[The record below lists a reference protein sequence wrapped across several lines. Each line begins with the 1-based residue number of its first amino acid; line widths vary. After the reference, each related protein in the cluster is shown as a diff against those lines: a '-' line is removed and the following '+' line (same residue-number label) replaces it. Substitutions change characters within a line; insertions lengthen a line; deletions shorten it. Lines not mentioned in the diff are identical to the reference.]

1 MYIVGV
7 SRLFFIVWRMVR
19 PWLDAHTASKI
30 TFLTSEDAAVALHE
44 AIDPSQLPHCYG
56 GVLTAPWDDA
66 AAAATGGGGGGDSAA
81 ATPPGTPYGS
91 GAALSGLA
99 GTPSG
104 GVRAAGVLAAAGS
117 APPTPPRGGGATP
130 PPPGREGSPMRR
142 RGHGSSRGG
151 SIDFGPSGS
160 LMMPPAG
167 AGAAGG
173 GHARGHSR
181 STSADLTQRRSGTPL
196 GFYAAPSGGGGPGHR
211 RMVSEDAM
219 SMVSWASAM
228 SMDDSDNEF
237 FDAVDLYVEA
247 RLAEVEDA
255 AAAASGTAGGGIV
268 AKADAAGGGI
278 GAGIGAGT
286 ARRGAARRMT
296 FDLSGTGGGGGARG
310 AGGAAAAGVGGLE
323 PIPEHRVISEV
334 RGRLNRVRLLLDSTN
349 VLTCIAGVV
358 LIAYGDA
365 PFEPQTLKVF
375 GGVIMTVSLVSII
388 AGLAV
393 SISAV
398 SLCICA
404 RDCLFGPRVRERTE
418 TEEGIAEGE
427 EEGDTAV

>member
-30 TFLTSEDAAVALHE
+30 SFLTSEDAAAVLQD
-44 AIDPSQLPHCYG
+44 AIDPSQLPLCYG
-56 GVLTAPWDDA
+56 GALNAPWDDA
-66 AAAATGGGGGGDSAA
+66 AAAAAAAAAGGGDEGGSAA
-81 ATPPGTPYGS
+81 GTPPGTPRGS
-91 GAALSGLA
+91 GAALP

-104 GVRAAGVLAAAGS
+104 GGGVAPPRGAGVLAAAGS
-117 APPTPPRGGGATP
+117 APPTPPRGGGGATP

-142 RGHGSSRGG
+142 RGHGSRGG
-151 SIDFGPSGS
+151 SVDFSGI
-160 LMMPPAG
+160 MPPP
-167 AGAAGG
+167 G
-173 GHARGHSR
+173 GHARGGGGGHSR
-181 STSADLTQRRSGTPL
+181 STSADMTLRRTGTPL

-219 SMVSWASAM
+219 SMASWASAM

-255 AAAASGTAGGGIV
+255 AAAAGAGGSSGSGGG
-268 AKADAAGGGI
+268 AASKADAAGGDRV
-278 GAGIGAGT
+278 
-286 ARRGAARRMT
+286 RRGGASRRMT
-296 FDLSGTGGGGGARG
+296 FDL
-310 AGGAAAAGVGGLE
+310 GAAGSGRNSTSSATSGAGGLE

-404 RDCLFGPRVRERTE
+404 RDCLFGQRVRERTE
-418 TEEGIAEGE
+418 TEVEE
-427 EEGDTAV
+427 EEGEGAV